1 MVTVAFT
8 VPSHDARVT
17 DLADIFSESE
27 EAELE
32 TKLQNIETV
41 YQAEIAVVTLPSLE
55 GGAIEEVTIQI
66 AEEWGVGKEQIDNGI
81 LVTIAPTERAW
92 RIEVGYGLEGAL
104 PDITAGTL

>member
-1 MVTVAFT
+1 MTAAFT
-8 VPSHDARVT
+8 VPAHDERVT

-66 AEEWGVGKEQIDNGI
+66 AEERGVGKEQTDNGI
-81 LVTIAPTERAW
+81 LVAIAPTERAW
-92 RIEVGYGLEGAL
+92 RIEV
-104 PDITAGTL
+104 